1 MSEGILERLA
11 QGPVL
16 GDGGYVYILRQRGL
30 PMVGYSPQD
39 VLTHADAVQQLQQEF
54 FDAGAEVLQAETF
67 GGTRNRLEE
76 VGQGDQFEAIHRRA
90 MEIARNVSQGRAL
103 IAGSVGSTLGSRY
116 RMGDADRVRP
126 WYEEECALLKDLGA
140 DFLILETFYF
150 LENALAALKAAKSTG
165 LVTMVTMSCKPVLTS
180 REGFQ
185 MDTCA
190 KILKDEGA
198 DIVGLNCMQDPALML
213 PLMEQVR
220 KAVDGPVAAQPV
232 AVECHP
238 YAIHMGQREGP
249 WMDHVLPSQ
258 AMADFARRAMEV
270 GIDYIGSCC
279 GSGPEHV
286 RAMAGAM
293 GKRPL

>member
-1 MSEGILERLA
+1 MPEGILERLA
-11 QGPVL
+11 RGPVL

-30 PMVGYSPQD
+30 PMAGYSPQD

-67 GGTRNRLEE
+67 QGTRNRLEE
-76 VGQGDQFEAIHRRA
+76 VGQGDRFEAIHRKA
-90 MEIARNVSQGRAL
+90 MEIARSVSQGRAL
-103 IAGSVGSTLGSRY
+103 VAGSVGSALGSRY
-116 RMGDADRVRP
+116 RTGDRDRVRP

-150 LENALAALKAAKSTG
+150 LEDALAALKAARPTG
-165 LVTMVTMSCKPVLTS
+165 LATMVTMSCKPALTS

-185 MDTCA
+185 MDDCA
-190 KILKDEGA
+190 KYLKDEGA

-213 PLMEQVR
+213 PLMERVR

-238 YAIHMGQREGP
+238 YATYMGQREGP
-249 WMDHVLPSQ
+249 WTDHVLSPQ
-258 AMADFARRAMEV
+258 VMADFARRAMEI
-270 GIDYIGSCC
+270 GIEYIGSCC

-286 RAMAGAM
+286 RAMAGVL
-293 GKRPL
+293 GRSPR